1 MRFEQ
6 IRLIREL
13 FVMTMTLALLG
24 SVELVSGQTVDV
36 TGTWNLEVTT
46 DQGVTRPSFTLTQE
60 GERLSGSYSSEAL
73 GEARLRGTV
82 TGSQV
87 RIRFT
92 VNLQGQTI
100 GVTYRGTVDETGAMS
115 GTIDLADGLAT
126 GRFTATRSGL

>member
-13 FVMTMTLALLG
+13 FVITMTLSLLG

-46 DQGVTRPSFTLTQE
+46 DQGVTRPSFRLTQE

-73 GEARLRGTV
+73 G
-82 TGSQV
+82 
-87 RIRFT
+87 
-92 VNLQGQTI
+92 
-100 GVTYRGTVDETGAMS
+100 
-115 GTIDLADGLAT
+115 
-126 GRFTATRSGL
+126 

>member
-1 MRFEQ
+1 
-6 IRLIREL
+6 
-13 FVMTMTLALLG
+13 MTLSLLG

-100 GVTYRGTVDETGAMS
+100 GVAYRGTVDETGVMS